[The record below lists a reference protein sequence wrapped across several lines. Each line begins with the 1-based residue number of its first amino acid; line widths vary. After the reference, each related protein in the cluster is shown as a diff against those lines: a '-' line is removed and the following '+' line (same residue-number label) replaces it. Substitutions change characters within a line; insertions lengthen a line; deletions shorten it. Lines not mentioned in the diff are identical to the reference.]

1 MKAFFLSSL
10 LCLAFGYSAQAQQ
23 TAELEQ
29 NEESINWAAFETE
42 LDESSENWSLHLD
55 QNRRKLYIDFE
66 ALGGKMSRLSLSSD
80 ENQEIVAIDDHLFD
94 LPSNTIYELDL
105 SKLEKGNY
113 TLVLHSY
120 TERIQKAISID

>member
-10 LCLAFGYSAQAQQ
+10 LCLVFGFSTQAQQ
-23 TAELEQ
+23 TAELKQ

-42 LDESSENWSLHLD
+42 LDENSENWSLHID
-55 QNRRKLYIDFE
+55 QNRKKLYIDFE

-80 ENQEIVAIDDHLFD
+80 DDQAIVAIDDHLFD
-94 LPSNTIYELDL
+94 LPTNTIYELDL
-105 SKLEKGNY
+105 SKLEKGSY